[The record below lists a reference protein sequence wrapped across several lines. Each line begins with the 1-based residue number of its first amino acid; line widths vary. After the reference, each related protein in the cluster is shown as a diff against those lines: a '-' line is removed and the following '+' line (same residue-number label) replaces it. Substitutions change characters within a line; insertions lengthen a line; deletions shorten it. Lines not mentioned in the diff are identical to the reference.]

1 MSEIYL
7 GVNID
12 HIATLR
18 NARGTQYPDPVQAA
32 FVAEQAGADGITV
45 HLREDRRHITDR
57 DVEILRQTIQT
68 RMNLEMAVTE
78 EMIGIACR
86 IQPHFVCLVPEKR
99 TEVTTEGGLDVAGQL
114 DKVTDAVA
122 RLSAVGAQVSLFI
135 DADPLQIDAAAESG
149 APSSR
154 STPVVTLMPPRMPS
168 ATPSSSA
175 SPPVPPTP
183 PARRRSMPATA
194 CTTTTSRPSP
204 PSPSS
209 MSSTSATPSSV
220 RRLRRP
226 GQGGQRHAS
235 ANAGSPSGSEL
246 SAGAEPRGTKKRDA
260 TASFCQVKLGPDQD
274 FSAPAGLVPAGVS
287 SRVMSSSG
295 ASVMRR
301 GHRGWPARWHC
312 CRSVAAP

>member
-1 MSEIYL
+1 MLPGDYAEYSPEQGAAPPARHSTDEEFKESSMSEIYL

-86 IQPHFVCLVPEKR
+86 IKPHFVCLVPEKR

-114 DKVTDAVA
+114 DKVTDAVT
-122 RLSAVGAQVSLFI
+122 RLAAVGAQVSSSSMRIPCRSMRPPRAVL
-135 DADPLQIDAAAESG
+135 
-149 APSSR
+149 PSSR
-154 STPVVTLMPPRMPS
+154 STPAATPMPPRMPS

-175 SPPVPPTP
+175 SPPVLPTP
-183 PARRRSMPATA
+183 LARA
-194 CTTTTSRPSP
+194 
-204 PSPSS
+204 
-209 MSSTSATPSSV
+209 
-220 RRLRRP
+220 
-226 GQGGQRHAS
+226 
-235 ANAGSPSGSEL
+235 
-246 SAGAEPRGTKKRDA
+246 
-260 TASFCQVKLGPDQD
+260 
-274 FSAPAGLVPAGVS
+274 
-287 SRVMSSSG
+287 
-295 ASVMRR
+295 
-301 GHRGWPARWHC
+301 
-312 CRSVAAP
+312 